1 MRSLDRNAWIA
12 AARAALIAD
21 GVERVRVDVLAR
33 RLKITRGSFYWHFK
47 DRQAL
52 LDALLADWHE
62 CNTAPFAAAVKRH
75 DGDGIAQYGAIVDLW
90 IEEKDYDP
98 SYDAAVRDWA
108 RIDKRVATLVRKVD
122 RERIRLFAQVFAQL
136 GYERAEADMRARIT
150 YYHQVGYYALGVSES
165 KATRYRLVPLYRRVL
180 VGK

>member
-1 MRSLDRNAWIA
+1 MTLLGRSDWIA

-21 GVERVRVDVLAR
+21 GVQRVKVDVLAR

-52 LDALLADWHE
+52 LDALLVDWHE
-62 CNTAPFAAAVKRH
+62 RNTLPFATAINRKS
-75 DGDGIAQYGAIVDLW
+75 GDGIAQYQAIVDLW

-98 SYDAAVRDWA
+98 SYDSAVRDWA
-108 RIDKRVATLVRKVD
+108 RTDKRVAALVSKVD
-122 RERIRLFAQVFAQL
+122 GERIGLFRQVFTQM
-136 GYERAEADMRARIT
+136 GYEPAEADIRARIA

-165 KATRYRLVPLYRRVL
+165 KATRYRLVPLYRKVL